1 MLNPIVLIL
10 KGFVLGISMVLP
22 GVSGGTMAFIM
33 GIYEKLIGEISKMR
47 IRHIKKLL
55 LCLSF
60 RKAQIKQSILFFWTT
75 WDWAF
80 LIPVGFGIVCSGI
93 LFIAFASPVIEKYSL
108 EFYSIIFGLVLAS
121 VFKPFKEMKK
131 SKKTFILFFA
141 SFSVNTLCFVFGSNF
156 LLFPGEPMA
165 LIFLPVGFVIS
176 TALIIPGIS
185 GSYLLLIFGLYEKTL
200 QALKQG
206 ELFVICF
213 FLFGVVLGVFSVAKL
228 IQRMIQNYFN
238 ETMAVILGLILGSL
252 YAVYP
257 LPKESL
263 GDLLLFDTQKKIF
276 LFYFVISCFI
286 FMILSLFYEKEV
298 KSNKVSRSYTGHV

>member
-1 MLNPIVLIL
+1 MKKMLNPIVLIL
-10 KGFVLGISMVLP
+10 KGFILGISMVLP

-60 RKAQIKQSILFFWTT
+60 RKEQIKQSILFFWTT

-80 LIPVGFGIVCSGI
+80 LIPLGFGVVCSGVI
-93 LFIAFASPVIEKYSL
+93 FIAFASPLIEKHSL

-131 SKKTFILFFA
+131 SIKTFLLFFA
-141 SFSVNTLCFVFGSNF
+141 SFAINTLCFIFGANLF
-156 LLFPGEPMA
+156 LFSGEPVA
-165 LIFLPVGFVIS
+165 FVFLPVGFVIS
-176 TALIIPGIS
+176 TALIIPGLS

-200 QALKQG
+200 LALKQG
-206 ELFVICF
+206 EFFVICF
-213 FLFGVVLGVFSVAKL
+213 FFIGVILGVFSIAKL
-228 IQRMIQNYFN
+228 IQRMIQNYFH
-238 ETMAVILGLILGSL
+238 ETMAIILGLILGSL

-257 LPKESL
+257 KESL
-263 GDLLLFDTQKKIF
+263 GDLLFFDAPKKIF
-276 LFYFVISCFI
+276 LLYSLISFCV
-286 FMILSLFYEKEV
+286 FMIFNLFYEK
-298 KSNKVSRSYTGHV
+298 KAKLY